1 MDQTH
6 TLNAGFLYRHRRSGL
21 WASMAFEYWSGT
33 PIETED
39 EGNLPAVLP
48 RRVPGHFTQNV
59 TLGVDVPRHA
69 DALRI
74 GLRFNI
80 ENLTN
85 NIYKVSQESVFS
97 PGEYCH
103 PRYFSGSMKVNF

>member
-1 MDQTH
+1 
-6 TLNAGFLYRHRRSGL
+6 
-21 WASMAFEYWSGT
+21 MAFEYGSGT

-74 GLRFNI
+74 GLQFNI

-97 PGEYCH
+97 PGRILPSQILLRIDEGELLKTC
-103 PRYFSGSMKVNF
+103 RII